1 MTRIALVLSGGGAR
15 AAYAAGVLRY
25 VMRALGPKLGARIK
39 FDIITGTSAGAI
51 NGAFIASMSD
61 DLPTAAEALWDHW
74 NQLTINKVYRFGA
87 KQLWRVPRSIL
98 SDSSGHPRGEVAL
111 ADVTP
116 LRRMIRHQIDWSRL
130 RRCVRDGHIET
141 FAVSATELA
150 TSRSIVFVD
159 GAGPAHPI
167 LHGNNSFFRPR
178 LARIGA
184 EHVLASSAI
193 PLLFPPVKVGGRHYL
208 DGGLGM
214 NTPLRPAVRL
224 GADKVLVLS
233 LRHARPPSQDTP
245 EHEAPRPQTGSNPTW
260 AQVVGKTMS
269 AVLLDRAAHDVER
282 LQRHNRMI
290 EWGVENWGP
299 SYAEKL
305 DMFMSE
311 QRGSTYRTIRPLLLQ
326 PSEDLG
332 RLASEVTQDT
342 RFGQGADDLTM
353 RALRFLSGANETGEN
368 DAMSYMLFDPVF
380 VRQLLELGERD
391 AAERKEELEAFF
403 VS

>member
-25 VMRALGPKLGARIK
+25 LLRELGPKLGSRIK

-61 DLPTAAEALWDHW
+61 DLPAAAEALWEHW
-74 NQLTINKVYRFGA
+74 HQLTINQVYRFGA

-98 SDSSGHPRGEVAL
+98 SDTSGHPRGEVAL
-111 ADVTP
+111 ADVNP
-116 LRRMIRHQIDWSRL
+116 LRRMLRQKIDWARL
-130 RRCVRDGHIET
+130 RRCAKKGHLEA
-141 FAVSATELA
+141 FSVSATELS
-150 TSRSIVFVD
+150 TSRTVVFVD
-159 GAGPAHPI
+159 GVGPDHPI
-167 LHGNNSFFRPR
+167 LSESNPFYRPR
-178 LARIGA
+178 LARIGPA
-184 EHVLASSAI
+184 HVLASAAI

-233 LRHARPPSQDTP
+233 LRCERSASEGEEMAQ
-245 EHEAPRPQTGSNPTW
+245 QFGGSSPTW

-269 AVLLDRAAHDVER
+269 AVLLDRSAHDVER
-282 LQRHNRMI
+282 LERHNRMI
-290 EWGVENWGP
+290 EWGVANWGP
-299 SYAEKL
+299 SYADKL
-305 DMFMSE
+305 DAFMSE
-311 QRGSTYRTIRPLLLQ
+311 QRGATYRTIRPMLLQ
-326 PSEDLG
+326 PSEDIG
-332 RLASEVTQDT
+332 RLASEVTQDK

-353 RALRFLSGANETGEN
+353 RALRFLSGANESGEN
-368 DAMSYMLFDPVF
+368 DAMSYLLFDPIF

-391 AAERKEELEAFF
+391 AADRKDELEAFF